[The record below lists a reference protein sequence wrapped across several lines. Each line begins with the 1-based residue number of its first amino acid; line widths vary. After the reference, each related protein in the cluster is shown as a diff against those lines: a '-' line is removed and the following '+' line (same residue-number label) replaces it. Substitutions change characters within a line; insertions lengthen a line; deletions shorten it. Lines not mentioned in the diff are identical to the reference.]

1 MFQRSDS
8 DFFRLPRVC
17 SATGVSR
24 STTYLRIAQGLF
36 PTPIPL
42 GGGRIVGWPA
52 GEVAAINVAR
62 IAGKPDEEVRELVA
76 QLEAARMAPVSREG
90 K

>member
-17 SATGVSR
+17 SSTGVSR

-52 GEVAAINVAR
+52 REAAAVNEAR
-62 IAGKPDEEVRELVA
+62 IAGWSDAKIREPVTDLIA
-76 QLEAARMAPVSREG
+76 RRTGEAR
-90 K
+90 

>member
-17 SATGVSR
+17 SSTGVSR

-52 GEVAAINVAR
+52 REVAAVNEAR
-62 IAGKPDEEVRELVA
+62 IAGWSDAKIRELVTDLIA
-76 QLEAARMAPVSREG
+76 GPTGEAR
-90 K
+90 